1 MAPEGSLLYPITY
14 LGFLKNSLGDLN
26 RICPTKFAAF
36 PVLMIDASF
45 RGSSMSSNPDVA
57 GLMHHRNTVREKRSA
72 TASFASPALYG
83 DHNAVERVFG
93 RLKDFRRIGTRYDR
107 RADVYLSVVCLAAAV
122 SDCL

>member
-1 MAPEGSLLYPITY
+1 MAPEGSLLCSITY
-14 LGFLKNSLGDLN
+14 FGFLRNSLGDLN

-57 GLMHHRNTVREKRSA
+57 GLMLHRNTVREKRSA

-93 RLKDFRRIGTRYDR
+93 RLKDFRRIGMRYDR